1 MAAAALDEFGR
12 IARFFAPLAAGF
24 PGALGLTDDAALVA
38 PGEGRELVVTTDAL
52 VADVHFRSQDPPDL
66 IARKALRVNLSDLAA
81 MGAVPICYTLA
92 TILPDA
98 CGEEWLAA
106 FVRGLAADQAEFKI
120 ALAGGDSVR
129 TPGPATL
136 SITAIGAVETGRALR
151 RSGARPGDRV
161 YVSGTIGDGAL
172 GLAVLAGGLAD
183 DDFGTLAGRYLLPQP
198 RLGLGRALIG
208 RASAALDVSDGLV
221 ADLGHVAETSGVR
234 IVIEAERV
242 PLSPAAR
249 AARAADPRLMETI
262 LTGGDDYELAFTSP
276 EALPEAIAGVSIA
289 CIGRVEAGTGV
300 TVLDRQDRPVT
311 LSAGGYQHFKAT

>member
-92 TILPDA
+92 TILPDT

-172 GLAVLAGGLAD
+172 GLAVLAGGLPD

-300 TVLDRQDRPVT
+300 AVLDREDRPVT